1 MRYWICTLFILG
13 AAAYPAANHLLI
25 TEICVTPSNA
35 EFIEIYNPTVSPISL
50 DDTHLTDLYGTS
62 ATVPDFYPGLELG
75 PVTEVSTDF
84 ICMFPSGYSIGAGDY
99 IVVALAGN
107 SFYNEFG
114 FSADFD
120 VRGQGGGA
128 VPMVFHENGYCGP
141 SGGLTNSDEVVVL
154 FHYTDNADS
163 DDLCYDLDYA
173 MWGDETV
180 RRVDKTGIVIGT
192 LNYLADTAPASQNA
206 IAGTG
211 HGTNYSFQRVDLS
224 EGTETLSGGNGYTG
238 HNETS
243 ENLSVTWATAIATP
257 GGSFTALSRDTW
269 AAIKAVF

>member
-1 MRYWICTLFILG
+1 MKYCVVTLFVVG
-13 AAAYPAANHLLI
+13 AAAFAAANHLLL
-25 TEICVTPSNA
+25 TEVCVTPSNS
-35 EFIEIYNPTVSPISL
+35 EFIEIYNPTSAAISL
-50 DDTHLTDLYGTS
+50 DDTHLTDLYGTG
-62 ATVPDFYPGLELG
+62 ATVADFYPGLELG

-84 ICMFPSGYSIGAGDY
+84 ICMFPYGYSIGAGDY
-99 IVVALAGN
+99 IVIALAGN
-107 SFYNEFG
+107 SFFNEFG

-128 VPMVFHENGYCGP
+128 VPMAFHENGYCGP

-154 FHYTDNADS
+154 FHYTDNGDS

-180 RRVDKTGIVIGT
+180 KRVDKTGIVIGT
-192 LNYLADTAPASQNA
+192 LNYLADTAPASQSA

-211 HGTNYSFQRVDLS
+211 HGTDYSFQRVDLS

-243 ENLSVTWATAIATP
+243 ENLSVTWTTAIATP
-257 GGSFTALSRDTW
+257 GGSFTALNRETW
-269 AAIKAVF
+269 AAIKTVF